1 MDVLIPAGTM
11 IRPDDR
17 GVLYGEGVFETLLIE
32 GGIARLRAAHLTRM
46 ARSAALLGIPLP
58 DPAPLVDEAERA
70 WPEGEG
76 ALRLVCTAG
85 PVGGEPVLYATVSP
99 VPPAVIA
106 QRVTG
111 VRVVTA
117 EAGVSHRRPAWS
129 LTTAKTISYAANLA
143 ARRAQAEEMLWIST
157 EGYALESPTA
167 GLVWLADGAWH
178 GVAGDGVLPSVT
190 AAAILSE
197 MSGKTSS
204 VTVEELQESD
214 GAWLVSALRGVAEVR
229 ELDGRKRARSSWTGR
244 LQEIVSRADR

>member
-17 GVLYGEGVFETLLIE
+17 GVLYGEGVFETLLVE
-32 GGIARLRAAHLTRM
+32 GGRARLRAAHLARM

-85 PVGGEPVLYATVSP
+85 PAGGEPVLYATVSS

-106 QRVTG
+106 QRATG

-143 ARRAQAEEMLWIST
+143 ARRARAEEMLWIST

-178 GVAGDGVLPSVT
+178 GVAGGGVLPSVT

-197 MSGKTSS
+197 IGGNYSS
-204 VTVEELQESD
+204 VTVPELHRSD
-214 GAWLVSALRGVAEVR
+214 GAWLVSALRGVAEVT
-229 ELDGRKRARSSWTGR
+229 ELDGRERARSPWTGR
-244 LQEIVSRADR
+244 LQEIIGRAGA